1 MLRFNVAGRAYY
13 GGMDY
18 YDEIEALL
26 LEDSGSINLLQNEHQ
41 FIQSLFN
48 RRLFEK
54 EYTEISDL
62 FFTK

>member
-1 MLRFNVAGRAYY
+1 
-13 GGMDY
+13 MDD

-26 LEDSGSINLLQNEHQ
+26 LEDSEAINLLQKEYQ
-41 FIQSLFN
+41 FTQSLFN

-54 EYTEISDL
+54 EYKEISDL

>member
-1 MLRFNVAGRAYY
+1 
-13 GGMDY
+13 MDY

-26 LEDSGSINLLQNEHQ
+26 LEDSESINLLQKEHQ

-54 EYTEISDL
+54 EYKEISDL